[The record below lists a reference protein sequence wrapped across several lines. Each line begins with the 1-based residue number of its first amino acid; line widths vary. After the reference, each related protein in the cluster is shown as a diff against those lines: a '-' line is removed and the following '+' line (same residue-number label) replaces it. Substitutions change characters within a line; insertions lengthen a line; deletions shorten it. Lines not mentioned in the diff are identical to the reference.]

1 MQHRSILL
9 ASPHENTIELI
20 IAVLSHQQFYIPIYS
35 IRSRGV
41 NKHRLNKKK
50 TPPLLTFHL
59 IYATVKIKI
68 HIKNLHYK
76 NNLVKELHFPTIKK
90 SDDD

>member
-9 ASPHENTIELI
+9 ASP
-20 IAVLSHQQFYIPIYS
+20 
-35 IRSRGV
+35 
-41 NKHRLNKKK
+41 
-50 TPPLLTFHL
+50 LTFHL
-59 IYATVKIKI
+59 IYVTVKIKI
-68 HIKNLHYK
+68 NIKNLHYK

>member
-1 MQHRSILL
+1 MQHRNILL

-50 TPPLLTFHL
+50 KPTLTYFPPN
-59 IYATVKIKI
+59 IC
-68 HIKNLHYK
+68 NCE
-76 NNLVKELHFPTIKK
+76 N
-90 SDDD
+90 